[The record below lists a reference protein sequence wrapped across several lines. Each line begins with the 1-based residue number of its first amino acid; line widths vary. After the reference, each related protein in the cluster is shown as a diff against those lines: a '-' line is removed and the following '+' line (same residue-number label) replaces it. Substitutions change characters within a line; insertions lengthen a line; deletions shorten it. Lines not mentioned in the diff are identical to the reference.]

1 MTRSELNALKSLS
14 KSGSAAW
21 LQEAGGKYRVTY
33 QKGFRWIKGATV
45 TAATMD
51 RLLAAGLASKT
62 LSRATDK
69 SGNRAEFI
77 RITCAGRATISNPY
91 PIPQPARP
99 NTQSR
104 LPYVD

>member
-1 MTRSELNALKSLS
+1 MNRSDVQALKALS
-14 KSGSAAW
+14 RSGAAAVF
-21 LQEAGGKYRVTY
+21 QEADGSYRVTY

-69 SGNRAEFI
+69 LGNRAEFI
-77 RITCAGRATISNPY
+77 RITSAGRAAISNTH